1 MHNFISIPN
10 LYSLFL
16 KTNQSVC
23 TDTRN
28 LIPNSIFFAL
38 KGTNFD
44 ANEFAE
50 NAINLG
56 CAYSIVDNPNYL
68 NHPNIFLVEN
78 VLIALQELANYHRKQ
93 LTIPVLAIT
102 GSNGK
107 TTSKELIYC
116 VLSKKYKTH
125 ATFGNL
131 NNHIG
136 VPLTLLGI
144 NKTHQFAI
152 IEMGANHQGEIEL
165 LCKIAEPNFGLITN
179 IGKAHLEGFG
189 GIEGVKKGK
198 SELYKYIKSKK
209 RKIFI
214 NGDDPVLISLAI
226 DIEKISYG
234 LKQTNNIIGI
244 NNTKSEMVS
253 LTFRSEIEK
262 NEKNQSLAINTNIIG
277 TYNFI
282 NCLAAVCVGKHF
294 MINDDLIKQ
303 ALENYFPNNNRSQL
317 IKTQNNTIILDAYN
331 ANPNSI
337 KVALENFSQ
346 YKNQNHLILL
356 GDMFE
361 LGIYSKDEHQ
371 KVLNLLNE
379 LNFSEAI
386 LVGEEFYKLDVGP
399 FIKFKTTNECKDYLI
414 NNKKSDYIVLI
425 KGSRGMRMETL
436 QEIL

>member
-1 MHNFISIPN
+1 MHNFIPIPN

-68 NHPNIFLVEN
+68 NH
-78 VLIALQELANYHRKQ
+78 
-93 LTIPVLAIT
+93 PVLAIT

-198 SELYKYIKSKK
+198 SELYKYIKSKNG
-209 RKIFI
+209 KIFI

-234 LKQTNNIIGI
+234 LKLTNNIIGV

-253 LTFRSEIEK
+253 FTFRSEIEK

-277 TYNFI
+277 IYNFI

-294 MINDDLIKQ
+294 MINDELIKQ

-337 KVALENFSQ
+337 KVAIENFSQ
-346 YKNQNHLILL
+346 YKNQKNLILL

>member
-1 MHNFISIPN
+1 MHNFISIPK

-38 KGTNFD
+38 KGANFD

-56 CAYSIVDNPNYL
+56 CTYSIVDNTNYL
-68 NHPNIFLVEN
+68 NHPNIFLVKN
-78 VLIALQELANYHRKQ
+78 VLKALQELANYHRKQ
-93 LTIPVLAIT
+93 LKIPILAIT

-107 TTSKELIYC
+107 TTSKELINC

-125 ATFGNL
+125 ATLGNL

-144 NKTHQFAI
+144 NNSHQFAI

-165 LCKIAEPNFGLITN
+165 LCKIAEPDIGLITN
-179 IGKAHLEGFG
+179 VGKAHLEGFG

-198 SELYKYIKSKK
+198 SELYKYIKSKNG
-209 RKIFI
+209 KIFI
-214 NGDDPVLISLAI
+214 NGDDDVLLSLATG
-226 DIEKISYG
+226 IEKICYG
-234 LKQTNNIIGI
+234 LKNTNSIIGV
-244 NNTKSEMVS
+244 NDSKSEMVS
-253 LTFRSEIEK
+253 FRFMSQIEK
-262 NEKNQSLAINTNIIG
+262 NQTTIINTQIIG

-282 NCLAAVCVGKHF
+282 NCLAAVCIGKQF
-294 MINDDLIKQ
+294 MIDDESIKQ
-303 ALENYFPNNNRSQL
+303 ALENYIPNNNRSQL
-317 IKTQNNTIILDAYN
+317 IKTENNTIILDAYN

-337 KVALENFSQ
+337 KVALENFTQ
-346 YKNQNHLILL
+346 YKNQKHLILL

-361 LGIYSKDEHQ
+361 LGIYSKNEHQ
-371 KVLNLLNE
+371 KVLNLLIE

-386 LVGEEFYKLDVGP
+386 LVGEEFYKLNADQ
-399 FIKFKTTNECKDYLI
+399 FIKFKTTNECRDYLK
-414 NNKKSDYIVLI
+414 NQKKSNYIVLI
-425 KGSRGMRMETL
+425 KGSRSMRMETL
-436 QEIL
+436 QETL